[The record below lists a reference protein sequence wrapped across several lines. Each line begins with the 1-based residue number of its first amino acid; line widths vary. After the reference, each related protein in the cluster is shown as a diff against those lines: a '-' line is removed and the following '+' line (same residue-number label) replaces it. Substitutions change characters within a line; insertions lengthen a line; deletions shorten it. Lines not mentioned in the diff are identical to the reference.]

1 MGNEGFGRGP
11 LAGGR
16 SPWRSS
22 GNGAGGTVYGGGCK
36 YTVEAIVGHRAQPC
50 RAGTASCR
58 GVACLTVLGQ
68 AFGPRH
74 GTWAVYPCRAA
85 HGPQSFL
92 SCRVGP
98 WHDSHG
104 TPEEEGRAERR

>member
-36 YTVEAIVGHRAQPC
+36 GVFDTPALEGLASEPDSGHPE
-50 RAGTASCR
+50 
-58 GVACLTVLGQ
+58 LG
-68 AFGPRH
+68 
-74 GTWAVYPCRAA
+74 
-85 HGPQSFL
+85 
-92 SCRVGP
+92 
-98 WHDSHG
+98 
-104 TPEEEGRAERR
+104 PERPDALFDVFAPTEPG